1 MRHAKV
7 VLYTTV
13 LLMGQWGASAVAAD
27 GTLKVRVVESGSD
40 RVLPCRAWV
49 TAGDQRLYKPRTATS
64 TPYDRDRSFSCDGE
78 FEMTVPAGVVTIH
91 VERGK
96 EYFPVDETLAL
107 SANAVVEKKIRL
119 KRWIHMAETG
129 WYSAD
134 HHVHFGHDD
143 LDVLKQ
149 LVLADDVNWLPSFTY
164 WNRFEQKWPSWPE
177 GPNVFADAAHMITRR
192 NTEIE
197 RIGGEPFQ
205 SVDALFVFG
214 HTRPIHVDRHTKT
227 FPPGVVFAQM
237 ARKMSPDCVMDTD
250 KPLWAENVVT
260 MGLGL
265 FDTVQVCHNHY
276 HRERTI
282 HDGGLCCGMA
292 DASIEEEK
300 VDYGEDEL
308 FHRTNSVYYRW
319 LNCGYR
325 LAVTG
330 GSAMGVMAVPLGYCR
345 TYAKLDGPLTE
356 ENYLKAMRA
365 GRTFATS
372 GPMLTLTADG
382 QEMGATIKYE
392 TQSGKPLNVIA
403 RLQSIE
409 PIERL
414 EILHNDKVIS
424 RVDFNGRSV
433 TGLFRRVHAAR
444 IEPKRSGWVA
454 ARAIYRNVHDG
465 HLRQAHTSPIYIEVD
480 GKPTASKRDAEY
492 MIRWIDRL
500 VQVSNAPKRYE
511 SDADREVAQGLFVQA
526 RQAYE
531 QIARTAEEVWGD

>member
-1 MRHAKV
+1 
-7 VLYTTV
+7 
-13 LLMGQWGASAVAAD
+13 VAAD
-27 GTLKVRVVESGSD
+27 GMLKVRVYEADSD
-40 RVLPCRAWV
+40 RPVSCRAWV
-49 TAGDQRLYKPRTATS
+49 TAGGERFYKPRTQS
-64 TPYDRDRSFSCDGE
+64 CTPYGRDRSFSCDGE
-78 FEMTVPAGVVTIH
+78 FEIVLPAGEVMVH

-96 EYFPVDETLAL
+96 EYFPIDEKVAV
-107 SANAVVEKKIRL
+107 SAGETIEKKIVL
-119 KRWIHMAETG
+119 KRWIHMAGNG
-129 WYSAD
+129 WFSAD

-143 LDVLKQ
+143 LGVLKQ
-149 LVLADDVNWLPSFTY
+149 LTLADDVNWLPSFTH
-164 WNRFEQKWPSWPE
+164 WNRFERNWPSWPE

-214 HTRPIHVDRHTKT
+214 HARPIYVDRHTKT
-227 FPPGVVFAQM
+227 FPPSAVFARM
-237 ARKMSPDCVMDTD
+237 AREIAPDCVMDTD
-250 KPLWAENVVT
+250 KPLWGENVVT
-260 MGLGL
+260 MGLGY

-276 HRERTI
+276 HREQTL
-282 HDGGLCCGMA
+282 HKGGLCCGMA

-300 VDYGEDEL
+300 IDYGKDEL

-372 GPMLTLTADG
+372 GPMLTLTVDG
-382 QEMGATIKYE
+382 QQMGSTIKYASR
-392 TQSGKPLNVIA
+392 SGKPLKAVA
-403 RLQSIE
+403 RLESIE
-409 PIERL
+409 TIDSL
-414 EILHNDKVIS
+414 EILHNGKVIS
-424 RVDFNGRSV
+424 RVLLKDQPIVDVLRKEHEVF
-433 TGLFRRVHAAR
+433 F
-444 IEPKRSGWVA
+444 EPKRSGWVA
-454 ARAIYRNVHDG
+454 ARAIYRNVYDN
-465 HLRQAHTSPIYIEVD
+465 HLRQAHTSPIYVEVD

-500 VQVSNAPKRYE
+500 MQVSRT
-511 SDADREVAQGLFVQA
+511 ADRYDSETDRKVVQGLFLKA
-526 RQAYE
+526 RKAYE
-531 QIARTAEEVWGD
+531 RIARTAEEVWGG